1 MDHLLSD
8 RIRRVTESQT
18 LVMTKKARELSAA
31 GINVINLS
39 IGEPDFGT
47 PEHILQAAHEAIDA
61 GYTKYPPVTGYQD
74 LREAISLKFKR
85 DNHLDYAADQIVVSS
100 GAKHS
105 IMNVI
110 MSLVNQGDEVI
121 IPAPYWVSYTE
132 MVKLAGGVPVI
143 LHSSIENNYQ
153 FDPDELRKVLN
164 RRSKLFLFSSPCN
177 PSGTVFK
184 QEFLDTVA
192 NVLAQH
198 PDILVISDEIYEH
211 IQYSGKHLS
220 IGTNPKLKDRV
231 ITVNGVSKS
240 FAMTGWRIGYIGAP
254 LWVAK
259 ACEKLQGQFTSGAN
273 SIAQRATIAALTQTL
288 APTRQM
294 NKTFK
299 KRRDYVVKALEQI
312 PGIIPNSPDGAFYV
326 FPDVSAYFG
335 KVWGDK
341 TINNSTDLC
350 LYLLEEAH
358 VSLVSGSAF
367 GNPECVRISYAASME
382 ELKEAIQ
389 RMEQALGKLNP

>member
-18 LVMTKKARELSAA
+18 LVMTKKARELSAQ
-31 GINVINLS
+31 GVHVINLS

-47 PEHILQAAHEAIDA
+47 PDHIIQAAHEALDA
-61 GYTKYPPVTGYQD
+61 GYTKYPPVTGYAD
-74 LREAISLKFKR
+74 LREAISEKFRKE
-85 DNHLDYAADQIVVSS
+85 NGLDYTAEQIVVSS

-177 PSGTVFK
+177 PSGTVFHK
-184 QEFLDTVA
+184 DFLDSVA

-198 PDILVISDEIYEH
+198 PDILVVSDEIYEH
-211 IQYSGKHLS
+211 IQYTGKHIS

-231 ITVNGVSKS
+231 ITVNGVSKG

-273 SIAQRATIAALTQTL
+273 SIAQRATLAALTQTL
-288 APTRQM
+288 APTKQM

-299 KRRDYVVKALEQI
+299 KRRDFVVKALEQI
-312 PGIIPNSPDGAFYV
+312 PGIVPNKPEGAFYV
-326 FPDVSAYFG
+326 FPDVSVYFG
-335 KVWGDK
+335 KMWGDK
-341 TINNSTDLC
+341 VIHNSLDLC
-350 LYLLEEAH
+350 LYLLDVGH

-382 ELKEAIQ
+382 DLKEAMK
-389 RMEQALGKLNP
+389 RMEEALAKLTP